1 MFFSWKKLFVVL
13 AVFLGTAVFLVN
25 SQGIM
30 SAQEDLEAKCQM
42 DNITAMEASLSQNDF
57 RTLLEQCKKYYEDKN
72 TQLEQVIGKTAQ
84 EKKTQA
90 TQIANLQNKI
100 KSLTNQINQ
109 SNLIIKDLGLQI
121 SNTQSSIN
129 KTSSQIEGL
138 RGELGGLLQARY
150 EEDHRSVAA
159 IFLSEKNISDF
170 FGNLVALESLSNQ
183 VNNLLKSIEN
193 LKTDLEGQKSD
204 MDSEKKELENVVVM
218 QTLQKNDSAK
228 KKQEMD
234 YVLKL
239 TEKEYQQYLEEQKD
253 TQDKVT
259 KIGNLLFELLEV
271 PEGGISIEDAITIA
285 KEVGKLT
292 GVRPAFSLGILW
304 QETRIGKV
312 IGGCYLKD
320 SSTGDGVYIKSGNKA
335 PKTMKPGRDTPLFL
349 DLISKLKNAGLIK
362 TDAYTTP
369 VSCCMILKDG
379 SYYGW
384 GGAMGPAQFIP
395 STWALY
401 EDLITQKSGRTL
413 ANPWNVR
420 DAFLANA
427 LYLKDLGA
435 KNNNYA
441 TEMRAA
447 LKYFGCTTAW
457 CETNYGRPV
466 MTVASCFQDYI
477 DKNSMSVDCRDLIF

>member
-1 MFFSWKKLFVVL
+1 MKFCITLAIFLVA
-13 AVFLGTAVFLVN
+13 AVFLLGDRNFLF
-25 SQGIM
+25 
-30 SAQEDLEAKCQM
+30 AQDDLESKCQM
-42 DNITAMEASLSQNDF
+42 DNITQMENNLSQEDF

-72 TQLEQVIGKTAQ
+72 TQLEQQIGKTTQ

-100 KSLTNQINQ
+100 KSLTNQITQ

-129 KTSSQIEGL
+129 KTDIQINGL
-138 RGELGGLLQARY
+138 REDLGGLLQLRY
-150 EEDHRSVAA
+150 EEDQRSMLEV
-159 IFLSEKNISDF
+159 FLAEKTLSDF
-170 FGNLVALESLSNQ
+170 FGNLVILETLSER
-183 VNNLLKSIEN
+183 VNNLLGDIEN
-193 LKTDLEGQKSD
+193 LKVDLESQKFN

-218 QTLQKNDSAK
+218 QTLQKNDNAK

-239 TEKEYQQYLEEQKD
+239 TEKEYQKYLEEQKD

-259 KIGNLLFELLEV
+259 KIGTLLFELLEV
-271 PEGGISIEDAITIA
+271 PEGGITIENAIAIA

-292 GVRPAFSLGILW
+292 GIRPAFSLGILW

-312 IGGCYLKD
+312 MGGCFLKD
-320 SSTGDGVYIKSGNKA
+320 PSTGDGTYIKSGNKA
-335 PKTMKPGRDTPLFL
+335 PRTMKPGRDTPVFVALVGQL
-349 DLISKLKNAGLIK
+349 NKANLLK
-362 TDAYTTP
+362 TDAYHTP

-379 SYYGW
+379 SYFGW

-401 EDLITQKSGRTL
+401 EDLITQKSGRAL
-413 ANPWNVR
+413 ANPWNIR

-435 KNNNYA
+435 KDGDYSR
-441 TEMRAA
+441 EIRAA

-466 MTVASCFQDYI
+466 MTVASCFQEYI
-477 DKNSMSVDCRDLIF
+477 DKNSMSVGCRDLIF